1 MDGQLMKPSFEMI
14 IVNAEPGANKGVD
27 SSACSTSRWVVRA
40 VSAHNWNDRV
50 NCLMA
55 AEKLSVSTKTGNV
68 LDTFSVAA

>member
-1 MDGQLMKPSFEMI
+1 MKPSFEMI
-14 IVNAEPGANKGVD
+14 IVNAEHGANKGVD
-27 SSACSTSRWVVRA
+27 SSSTSGWVVRP

-68 LDTFSVAA
+68 LDTSSLAASKHKK